1 MKKIPFNHPSSLID
15 AANFLQTHDTMAM
28 LLPTVKRLIALQAEC
43 NAALPTMFHNCKILQ
58 FDAGILIFSM
68 PSAALAA
75 KLKQQLPKLQQA
87 LIKSGWQVET
97 IRLKIQMRPSFT
109 THASPPPKNLV
120 LPKLAITALSALSD
134 GLEKST
140 RNEALKAALLNMVS
154 RHR

>member
-1 MKKIPFNHPSSLID
+1 MKKSSSNHLFAPTGATD
-15 AANFLQTHDTMAM
+15 FLHTHDAMAT
-28 LLPTVKRLIALQAEC
+28 LLPTVKRLIALQADC
-43 NAALPTMFHNCKILQ
+43 NAVLPAMFHDCTVQQ
-58 FDAGILIFSM
+58 FDAGIVVFSM
-68 PSAALAA
+68 PNAALAA

-87 LIKSGWQVET
+87 LMKSGWQVET
-97 IRLKIQMRPSFT
+97 IRLKIQMRPSFAT
-109 THASPPPKNLV
+109 PASPPSKNLV